1 MNNKIFVTGAD
12 GFIGSHL
19 VEALVRSGYNVKA
32 MVLYNSMGS
41 WGWLDTLS
49 EDIKEN
55 IEVVLG
61 DIRDPHCVR
70 SMMNGCSKVI
80 HLAALI
86 AIPYSYIAPDSYVET
101 NVRGTLNLLQ
111 SARDLGVDRFV
122 HTSTS
127 EVYGTALY
135 VPINESHPLQSQS
148 PYSASKTA
156 ADQLAL
162 SFYHSF
168 ELPVQ
173 IIRPFNTY
181 GPRQSSRAV
190 IPTIISQ
197 VASGVKNLKLGAIS
211 PTRDFT
217 YVEDT
222 ANGFIAAI
230 RSNNAIGEIVNLGS
244 NFEVS
249 ISEVVE
255 LIAKQF
261 GIDIEILE
269 DAERFRPIKSEVNRL
284 WSDNSKALTL
294 LGWAPRYQGKLG
306 FESGL
311 KKTISLF
318 MDKEN
323 LKLYPSLNFISN
335 K

>member
-49 EDIKEN
+49 EDIKGN

-70 SMMNGCSKVI
+70 SLMNGCSKVI

-86 AIPYSYIAPDSYVET
+86 AIPYSYIAPDSYMET
-101 NVRGTLNLLQ
+101 NIRGTLNLLQ

-162 SFYHSF
+162 SFYSSF

-197 VASGVKNLKLGAIS
+197 VASGAKSLKLGAIS

-230 RSNNAIGEIVNLGS
+230 RSNNAIGEVVNLGC

-255 LIAKQF
+255 LISKQF

-269 DAERFRPIKSEVNRL
+269 DTERLRPTKSEVNRL
-284 WSDNSKALTL
+284 WSDNSKALDL
-294 LGWAPRYQGKLG
+294 IGWAPSYKGKSG

-311 KKTISLF
+311 KKTISWF

-323 LKLYPSLNFISN
+323 LNLYKSDKYVL
-335 K
+335 